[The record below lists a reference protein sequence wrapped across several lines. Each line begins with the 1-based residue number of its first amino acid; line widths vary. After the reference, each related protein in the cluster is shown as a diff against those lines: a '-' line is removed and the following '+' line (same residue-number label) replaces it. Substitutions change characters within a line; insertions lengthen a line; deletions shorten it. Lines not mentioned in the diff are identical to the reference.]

1 MSYDICV
8 MLWLVAKTENRNL
21 LIPKIEVCIE
31 RYKVGDQVLLNAE
44 SLRTNVLF
52 VVFKTKLH
60 LH

>member
-1 MSYDICV
+1 MSYDMCV
-8 MLWLVAKTENRNL
+8 MLWLVAKTEIRNA

-44 SLRTNVLF
+44 SLRTNVFF
-52 VVFKTKLH
+52 VIFTTKLH